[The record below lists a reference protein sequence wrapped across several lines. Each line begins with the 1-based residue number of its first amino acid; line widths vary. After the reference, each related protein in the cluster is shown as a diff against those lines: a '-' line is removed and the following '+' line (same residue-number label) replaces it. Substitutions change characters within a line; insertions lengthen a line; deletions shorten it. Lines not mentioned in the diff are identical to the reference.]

1 MRMQSFSPM
10 FSALAISASFLLASP
25 AFAETV
31 KMKATLDGAQQNP
44 PITTKGKGT
53 AALTF
58 DTTSKKLSWTVKYS
72 GLSGPAIAGH
82 IHGPAAI
89 GENAGVVIPF
99 TGKLKSPVKGS
110 ATLTDAQV
118 TDLMAG
124 KYYVNIHT
132 AANKDGE
139 IRGQIDKAM

>member
-1 MRMQSFSPM
+1 ML
-10 FSALAISASFLLASP
+10 SALAISASFLLASP

-31 KMKATLDGAQQNP
+31 KLKATLDGAQQNP
-44 PITTKGKGT
+44 PVTTKGKGA

-58 DTTSKKLSWTVKYS
+58 DTTSKKLSWTVNYS
-72 GLSGPAIAGH
+72 GLSGPATAGH

-99 TGKLKSPVKGS
+99 KGKLKSPVKGS
-110 ATLTDAQV
+110 ETLTDAQA
-118 TDLMAG
+118 TDLLAG